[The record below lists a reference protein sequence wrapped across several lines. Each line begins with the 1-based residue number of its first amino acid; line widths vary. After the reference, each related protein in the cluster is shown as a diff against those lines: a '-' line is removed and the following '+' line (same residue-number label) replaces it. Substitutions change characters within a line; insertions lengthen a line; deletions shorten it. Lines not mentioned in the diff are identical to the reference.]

1 MRSSIIRGMP
11 YGTMQYAPGVIPA
24 VSSEIMLASAPM
36 VDSEFPLTCGTL
48 DSNSTK
54 FITDSARGN
63 RLLVNKDVELHFSE
77 SDFTWL
83 VFFSYPVYVECF
95 INPQKM
101 TSDAESVSHP
111 PGEVVEKEGPVN
123 QNAFILRVA
132 SDGDETTKP
141 KPLIVRIALGN
152 NCTTGA
158 NVQYCKQN
166 EKRDQHPY
174 MELLREHADIYPSAP
189 SVSYAYSSPVRYMSE
204 QKTAQIYFDWSPRS
218 MLQDVHQYYIAPSAS
233 HVHEEGIWF
242 APQTSVLEQASNK
255 KELLM
260 YALPHHTDIIQPLPG
275 ISSNTV
281 LDYCVQSLH
290 GNACLVLGGKWAMDE
305 GKLRRSCVFI
315 KFRLIISESRPFS

>member
-36 VDSEFPLTCGTL
+36 VDSKFPLICGTL
-48 DSNSTK
+48 DSNTTK
-54 FITDSARGN
+54 FISKGTPGN
-63 RLLVNKDVELHFSE
+63 RLLVSKDVELHFSE

-95 INPQKM
+95 INPEKI
-101 TSDAESVSHP
+101 TSGAEDISHP
-111 PGEVVEKEGPVN
+111 PGEVVEKEGPAN
-123 QNAFILRVA
+123 QNAFILRVV
-132 SDGDETTKP
+132 SDDAESMQP
-141 KPLIVRIALGN
+141 KALIVRIALGN

-158 NVQYCKQN
+158 NVQYCNQN
-166 EKRDQHPY
+166 EKRNQHPY

-218 MLQDVHQYYIAPSAS
+218 MLQDVHQYYTAPSAL

-242 APQTSVLEQASNK
+242 APQTSVLEPAGNK

-275 ISSNTV
+275 ISSNVV

-290 GNACLVLGGKWAMDE
+290 GNACLVLGGKWAMNE
-305 GKLRRSCVFI
+305 GKFRRYCFFT
-315 KFRLIISESRPFS
+315 KFPCSMSE